1 MLVMSILRMVG
12 AARPRMS
19 FGTGVWVIFSN
30 WSLLRSSSAASD
42 AVRGE
47 DGMKRYLT
55 FGNQRKYRS
64 LRKERV
70 KCRYT
75 ISIAQIGG
83 NVETAVRAGTV
94 EAFSSDT
101 VTGLRLPAS
110 AALSLASCWPRPQQ
124 LLPVSAAG
132 ARVAFAAF
140 LRPLG
145 RGLEKQKA
153 APASPPFICRW
164 QRSAPLQSSPLPQK
178 VRVLSAKAGE
188 NGMPFGKFAKER
200 SNCL

>member
-1 MLVMSILRMVG
+1 
-12 AARPRMS
+12 MS

-70 KCRYT
+70 KCRYI

-132 ARVAFAAF
+132 GGRRRC
-140 LRPLG
+140 LKKLG
-145 RGLEKQKA
+145 Y
-153 APASPPFICRW
+153 
-164 QRSAPLQSSPLPQK
+164 
-178 VRVLSAKAGE
+178 
-188 NGMPFGKFAKER
+188 
-200 SNCL
+200 

>member
-19 FGTGVWVIFSN
+19 FGTGVRVIFSN

-47 DGMKRYLT
+47 DGMEKYLA

-70 KCRYT
+70 KCRYI

>member
-1 MLVMSILRMVG
+1 
-12 AARPRMS
+12 MS

-70 KCRYT
+70 KCRYI

-83 NVETAVRAGTV
+83 NVEMM
-94 EAFSSDT
+94 
-101 VTGLRLPAS
+101 
-110 AALSLASCWPRPQQ
+110 ALHQR
-124 LLPVSAAG
+124 
-132 ARVAFAAF
+132 
-140 LRPLG
+140 
-145 RGLEKQKA
+145 
-153 APASPPFICRW
+153 
-164 QRSAPLQSSPLPQK
+164 RSAPLQK

>member
-19 FGTGVWVIFSN
+19 FGTGVRVIFSN

-64 LRKERV
+64 LCKERV
-70 KCRYT
+70 KCRYI

-110 AALSLASCWPRPQQ
+110 AALSLASCWP
-124 LLPVSAAG
+124 
-132 ARVAFAAF
+132 
-140 LRPLG
+140 
-145 RGLEKQKA
+145 
-153 APASPPFICRW
+153 PPCFRRRRW
-164 QRSAPLQSSPLPQK
+164 SSPLPQK

>member
-1 MLVMSILRMVG
+1 
-12 AARPRMS
+12 MS

-64 LRKERV
+64 LCKERI
-70 KCRYT
+70 KCRYM

-83 NVETAVRAGTV
+83 NVEM
-94 EAFSSDT
+94 
-101 VTGLRLPAS
+101 
-110 AALSLASCWPRPQQ
+110 AALR
-124 LLPVSAAG
+124 
-132 ARVAFAAF
+132 R
-140 LRPLG
+140 R
-145 RGLEKQKA
+145 R
-153 APASPPFICRW
+153 
-164 QRSAPLQSSPLPQK
+164 SSPLPQK

>member
-1 MLVMSILRMVG
+1 MSNY
-12 AARPRMS
+12 ACD
-19 FGTGVWVIFSN
+19 TQ
-30 WSLLRSSSAASD
+30 
-42 AVRGE
+42 

-64 LRKERV
+64 LCKERV
-70 KCRYT
+70 KCRYI

-164 QRSAPLQSSPLPQK
+164 QRSAPLQSLPLPQK

>member
-1 MLVMSILRMVG
+1 
-12 AARPRMS
+12 
-19 FGTGVWVIFSN
+19 
-30 WSLLRSSSAASD
+30 
-42 AVRGE
+42 
-47 DGMKRYLT
+47 MKRYLT

-70 KCRYT
+70 KCRDI